1 MKMRALQQKAADM
14 GIAEDKID
22 EADDKADLIELML
35 ATAAAEEDASG
46 AAEAKAARLAQ
57 LKEELSGLKM

>member
-22 EADDKADLIELML
+22 EADDKADLIELI
-35 ATAAAEEDASG
+35 
-46 AAEAKAARLAQ
+46 
-57 LKEELSGLKM
+57 